1 MSQPRGYVD
10 IRYLQTTAA
19 LLDRVKQRSY
29 ALMRIR
35 PGQSVLD
42 VGCGPGTDTIPLA
55 RLVGLS
61 GKVSGVDADAAM
73 VAEASR
79 RAKAAGLSA
88 CVEHEVGNAQAV
100 PFADGTFDACRSERL
115 FQHLDSPAKVLAEM
129 ARVTKHG
136 GWIIVADTDWGTLS
150 IDSPE
155 VDIERRL
162 IRVLAEQSLQNGY
175 AGRQLFRLFQQ
186 QQLRDISIEMI
197 PVYITDY
204 PMIRQACRL
213 DLVERVALE
222 CGAITEQE
230 LRRWHSSVETAAA
243 DGVFFAS
250 ASMVLIAGRKNG

>member
-10 IRYLQTTAA
+10 TQYLQMTAA

-29 ALMRIR
+29 ALMQIR

-88 CVEHEVGNAQAV
+88 CVQHRVGNAMAV
-100 PFADGTFDACRSERL
+100 SFADGTFDACRSERL
-115 FQHLDSPAKVLAEM
+115 FQHIDSPAKVLAEM
-129 ARVTKHG
+129 ARVTKNG
-136 GWIIVADTDWGTLS
+136 GWIVVADTDWGTLS
-150 IDSPE
+150 IDSAE
-155 VDIERRL
+155 VEIERRL

-175 AGRQLFRLFQQ
+175 AGRQLLRLFQQ

-197 PVYITDY
+197 PVHITDY
-204 PMIRQACRL
+204 TMK
-213 DLVERVALE
+213 
-222 CGAITEQE
+222 CG
-230 LRRWHSSVETAAA
+230 S
-243 DGVFFAS
+243 
-250 ASMVLIAGRKNG
+250 